1 MLIVK
6 LMSTLTFIRITVIY
20 KFVHEVI
27 ACAVVKVVWTNFM
40 PPFSFRKQKFFY
52 VYRGYKKRPLA
63 WNGLI
68 TWTSYCKL
76 QANFYFQFF
85 CDGLLK
91 MVLLTLSWRRSL
103 PYRNQFIDLFCK
115 SMDWFLYD
123 IDLCYER
130 A

>member
-6 LMSTLTFIRITVIY
+6 LMSTLTFIRMTVIY

-27 ACAVVKVVWTNFM
+27 TCAVVKVVWTNFM
-40 PPFSFRKQKFFY
+40 PPFSFKKPEVFLCLQEIQKKTS
-52 VYRGYKKRPLA
+52 GMK
-63 WNGLI
+63 
-68 TWTSYCKL
+68 WTNNLNLLL
-76 QANFYFQFF
+76 QTSGKFYFQFF

-115 SMDWFLYD
+115 SMDWILYD
-123 IDLCYER
+123 IDLSYER